1 MVWSKGMKQW
11 KKFQDVKMLTAMKS
25 ALEAEWYYA
34 EPSTENRQQQ
44 GPVSGERIV
53 EMIDHGYIDRR
64 TLVWTKTMKD
74 WKPIRKL
81 TRLYLLREEATMQ
94 DYDTSSDVS
103 SMVSM
108 SSSKMSANSLMSR
121 ASARSGTR
129 GERPTRGMMT
139 HMEDDDEGVPLW
151 ETLRRL
157 LCCVPPEN
165 NEEDDDGSVE
175 EYLLLITAV
184 RGVEAAHQVQEK
196 EMMDNRARKPVTAPG
211 VQRVPRVAQED
222 TECLSFWISVLRQ
235 QQLAFGSTSAPICE
249 CKNTKYG
256 GKRCDWKAK
265 YHLPEH

>member
-1 MVWSKGMKQW
+1 MKQW

-175 EYLLLITAV
+175 EYRPLN
-184 RGVEAAHQVQEK
+184 
-196 EMMDNRARKPVTAPG
+196 NRR
-211 VQRVPRVAQED
+211 QRSR
-222 TECLSFWISVLRQ
+222 
-235 QQLAFGSTSAPICE
+235 GSTPSSRKRDDGQSREETRDRSRRPKSASSSSRR
-249 CKNTKYG
+249 Y
-256 GKRCDWKAK
+256 
-265 YHLPEH
+265 